1 MAEKAPII
9 VIDRETGE
17 PFEETILGEK
27 WIRWAYQDSRSR
39 FLERIL
45 FRSPLVSKLTGKWYD
60 SVFSSGKIDAVIEEL
75 AIDVDE
81 FAQPKE
87 SYRSFNEFFSRKLK
101 PQARP
106 FSKAPELLVS
116 PADGRILVFPALDKN
131 TFAPVKGHPADIR
144 RMLPDH
150 AERFA
155 NGALAIVR
163 LCPADYHRYHFPCA
177 GDITEY
183 RSIDGALHSV
193 NPIALGSGPDVFGDN
208 KRSYTLIETAHAGTL
223 CFMEV
228 GAFGVGA
235 IVNTRCAGHVEK
247 MDEKGYFKFGGSS
260 VVLIFE
266 PGRIRF
272 CEDLVANSAGG
283 RETLVKVGQ
292 PLATAIV
299 PGSWAGHLLAGAD
312 ILS

>member
-1 MAEKAPII
+1 MADKAPII

-27 WIRWAYQDSRSR
+27 WIRWAYQDSKSR
-39 FLERIL
+39 FLERLL
-45 FRSPLVSKLTGKWYD
+45 FRSPFISKLTGKWYD
-60 SVFSSGKIDAVIEEL
+60 SSFSRGKINAVIEEL

-87 SYRSFNEFFSRKLK
+87 SYRSFNEFFARKLK
-101 PQARP
+101 PDVRP
-106 FSKAPELLVS
+106 FSLDPELIVS
-116 PADGRILVFPALDKN
+116 PADGRVLVFPALDED
-131 TFAPVKGHPADIR
+131 TFAPVKGHPSDIR
-144 RMLPDH
+144 KMLPGH
-150 AERFA
+150 ADRFS
-155 NGALAIVR
+155 NGALAVVR

-177 GDITEY
+177 GDIIEY
-183 RSIDGALHSV
+183 RSIAGALHSV
-193 NPIALGSGPDVFGDN
+193 NPIALASGPDVFGDN
-208 KRSYTLIETAHAGTL
+208 KRSYTLIDTEHAGTL

-228 GAFGVGA
+228 GAFGVGG
-235 IVNTRCAGHVEK
+235 IVNTRCSGHVEK

-299 PGSWAGHLLAGAD
+299 PGS
-312 ILS
+312 

>member
-1 MAEKAPII
+1 MADKAPII
-9 VIDRETGE
+9 VIDRETNE
-17 PFEETILGEK
+17 PFEETVLGEK
-27 WIRWAYQDSRSR
+27 WIRWAYQDSRLR

-45 FRSPLVSKLTGKWYD
+45 FRSPWVSKLVGKWYD
-60 SVFSSGKIDAVIEEL
+60 SSFSRGKIDAVIEEL

-81 FAQPKE
+81 FAQPQE
-87 SYRSFNEFFSRKLK
+87 RYRSFNEFFVRQLK
-101 PQARP
+101 PDARP
-106 FSKAPELLVS
+106 FSTDPELIVS
-116 PADGRILVFPALDKN
+116 PADGRVLVFPILDEA
-131 TFAPVKGHPADIR
+131 TFAPVKGHPFDIR
-144 RMLPDH
+144 KMLPGH
-150 AERFA
+150 ADRFV

-183 RSIDGALHSV
+183 RNIAGALHSV

-208 KRSYTLIETAHAGTL
+208 KRSYTLIDTECAGIL

-228 GAFGVGA
+228 GAFGVGG
-235 IVNTRCAGHVEK
+235 IVNTRCSGHVEK

-260 VVLIFE
+260 VVLVFE

-272 CEDLVANSAGG
+272 CEDLVANSDAGK
-283 RETLVKVGQ
+283 ETLVKVGQ

-299 PGSWAGHLLAGAD
+299 PGT
-312 ILS
+312 